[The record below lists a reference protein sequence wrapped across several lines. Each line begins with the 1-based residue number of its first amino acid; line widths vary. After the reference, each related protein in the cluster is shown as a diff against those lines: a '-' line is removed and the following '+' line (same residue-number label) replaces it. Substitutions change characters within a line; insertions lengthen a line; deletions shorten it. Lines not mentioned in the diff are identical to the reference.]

1 MAMLIPTASQ
11 TVGPFFHVGLDLP
24 DLSDLTRGGRA
35 KGEAI
40 VIEGQVRDGDG
51 APVPDAMLEIWQANA
66 AGKYD
71 HPEDRQEKPL
81 DPDFLGFGRTFT
93 DKQGRYRFTTI
104 RPGAVPG
111 SGNALQAPHIGLTLF
126 ARGLLK
132 HLVTR
137 IYFADLTQ
145 ANEADP
151 VLSRI
156 EDAAARAT
164 LLAKP
169 VSEVGRSRAY
179 RFDVVLQGEGE
190 TQFFEV

>member
-1 MAMLIPTASQ
+1 MAMARPCPTPCSRSGRPTPPANTPIP
-11 TVGPFFHVGLDLP
+11 
-24 DLSDLTRGGRA
+24 R
-35 KGEAI
+35 I
-40 VIEGQVRDGDG
+40 V
-51 APVPDAMLEIWQANA
+51 
-66 AGKYD
+66 
-71 HPEDRQEKPL
+71 QEKPI
-81 DPDFLGFGRTFT
+81 DTDFAGFGRAFT

-111 SGNALQAPHIGLTLF
+111 RGNALQAPHIAMTIF

-137 IYFADLTQ
+137 IYFADLAA

-151 VLSRI
+151 VLSGI
-156 EDAAARAT
+156 EDAAARQS

-169 VSEVGRSRAY
+169 VNGARARL

-190 TQFFEV
+190 TAFFDV

>member
-1 MAMLIPTASQ
+1 MKRVPTASQ
-11 TVGPFFHVGLDLP
+11 TVGPFFGVGLDRPELA
-24 DLSDLTRGGRA
+24 DLTAGGKA
-35 KGEAI
+35 QGETI
-40 VIEGQVRDGDG
+40 LIEGQVRDGDG

-71 HPEDRQEKPL
+71 HPEDRQEKPR
-81 DPDFLGFGRTFT
+81 DANFLGFGRAFT
-93 DKQGRYRFTTI
+93 DAEGRYRFTTI

-111 SGNALQAPHIGLTLF
+111 RGNALQAPHVSMAVF

-137 IYFADLTQ
+137 IYFADRQQ

-156 EDAAARAT
+156 GDPAARRS
-164 LLAKP
+164 LLATP
-169 VSEVGRSRAY
+169 VDGATPTY

-190 TQFFEV
+190 TAFFDV

>member
-1 MAMLIPTASQ
+1 MRHIPTASQ
-11 TVGPFFHVGLDLP
+11 TVGPYFSVGLTRPELA
-24 DLSDLTRGGRA
+24 DLTQGGKA
-35 KGEAI
+35 KGETI

-51 APVPDAMLEIWQANA
+51 APIPDAMLEIWQANA
-66 AGKYD
+66 AGKYA
-71 HPEDRQEKPL
+71 HPEDVQEKRV
-81 DPDFLGFGRTFT
+81 DAGFTGFGRAFT

-111 SGNALQAPHIGLTLF
+111 RGNALQAPHIAMTVF

-137 IYFADLTQ
+137 IYFADLAA

-151 VLSRI
+151 VLSGI
-156 EDAAARAT
+156 EDPAARQS

-169 VSEVGRSRAY
+169 VNGATPAY

-190 TQFFEV
+190 TAFFDV